1 MWQSLLP
8 FFQWSDNLWIG
19 HAIGGTRWAF
29 PLIETIH
36 ILALAMN
43 VRGDDRH
50 GPAPAGHR
58 EEKAVSVLARSLE
71 PYMDWGLIIM
81 LVSGFL
87 LFTSEALKSY
97 ANDGFRIKMV
107 ILVPAVLFQYT
118 LFRRIIHQDDA
129 KRSTPVGWAVSFAF
143 DGALDGCWDWWAG
156 NRVRLTIFQ
165 EGNMCLL
172 PDERGNGARRFFH
185 SL

>member
-1 MWQSLLP
+1 MWKTLLP

-19 HAIGGTRWAF
+19 HAISATTWAF

-36 ILALAMN
+36 ILSLTVMYAAMIIIDLRLIGLGMRKQSVSLLA
-43 VRGDDRH
+43 
-50 GPAPAGHR
+50 
-58 EEKAVSVLARSLE
+58 KSLE

-97 ANDGFRIKMV
+97 ANDGFRVKMV

-118 LFRRIIHQDDA
+118 LFRWVIRRDDS
-129 KRSTPVGWAVSFAF
+129 KRSV
-143 DGALDGCWDWWAG
+143 ALDWSVSVLSTVLWLGVGIGGRAIG
-156 NRVRLTIFQ
+156 FV
-165 EGNMCLL
+165 
-172 PDERGNGARRFFH
+172 
-185 SL
+185 